1 MARSLPQLSR
11 FELQVLRLLWTR
23 SEASVSDLHGD
34 IEDAPSYS
42 TVRKIVERLESKG
55 AIERVRVDGQAVVY
69 RAAVPRTAVIRHEI
83 RRFLDVMFDGAAAPL
98 VAHLADMDAV
108 SLHDLKQLER
118 HIEPAARK
126 AKGRKRGTAK
136 EKP

>member
-23 SEASVSDLHGD
+23 TEASVADLHGD
-34 IEDAPSYS
+34 IPDAPSYS
-42 TVRKIVERLESKG
+42 TIRKIVERLESKG

-83 RRFLDVMFDGAAAPL
+83 RRFLDVLFDGAAAPL
-98 VAHLADMDAV
+98 VAHLAEMDAV
-108 SLHDLKQLER
+108 TLDDLKELER
-118 HIEPAARK
+118 QITPGSRKTKARHRR
-126 AKGRKRGTAK
+126 AGK

>member
-42 TVRKIVERLESKG
+42 TIRKIVERLESKG
-55 AIERVRVDGQAVVY
+55 AIERVRVDGLAVVY
-69 RAAVPRTAVIRHEI
+69 RAAVPRTAVIRQEI

-108 SLHDLKQLER
+108 SLADLKQLEQ
-118 HIEPAARK
+118 HLAPAPRK
-126 AKGRKRGTAK
+126 AKARAQSTRKER
-136 EKP
+136 P

>member
-23 SEASVSDLHGD
+23 AEASVSDLHGD
-34 IEDAPSYS
+34 NPDAPSYS
-42 TVRKIVERLESKG
+42 TIRKIVERLESKG

-69 RAAVPRTAVIRHEI
+69 RAAVPRAAVIRHEI
-83 RRFLDVMFDGAAAPL
+83 RRFLDVLFDGAAAPL

-108 SLHDLKQLER
+108 SLADLKALER
-118 HIEPAARK
+118 HLALGSKKAA
-126 AKGRKRGTAK
+126 GRKRRTGR

>member
-11 FELQVLRLLWTR
+11 FELQVLRLLWSR
-23 SEASVSDLHGD
+23 SEASVAELHGD
-34 IEDAPSYS
+34 IPDAPSYS
-42 TVRKIVERLESKG
+42 TIRKIVERLESKG

-69 RAAVPRTAVIRHEI
+69 KAAVPRTAVIRHEI

-108 SLHDLKQLER
+108 SLADLKDLER
-118 HIEPAARK
+118 QLAPAPRK
-126 AKGRKRGTAK
+126 AKGASRRTRKET
-136 EKP
+136 P

>member
-23 SEASVSDLHGD
+23 KEASVSDLHGD

-42 TVRKIVERLESKG
+42 TIRKIVERLESKG

-69 RAAVPRTAVIRHEI
+69 RAAAPRAAVIRHEI
-83 RRFLDVMFDGAAAPL
+83 RRFLDVLFDGAAAPL
-98 VAHLADMDAV
+98 VAHLAEMDAV
-108 SLHDLKQLER
+108 SLDDLKELER
-118 HIEPAARK
+118 HLAQGSRMST
-126 AKGRKRGTAK
+126 GRKRRTGK

>member
-23 SEASVSDLHGD
+23 AEASVSDLHGD
-34 IEDAPSYS
+34 IPDAPSYS
-42 TVRKIVERLESKG
+42 TIRKIVERLESKG

-98 VAHLADMDAV
+98 VAHLADMDVV
-108 SLHDLKQLER
+108 SLDDLKQLER
-118 HIEPAARK
+118 HLAPGPRK
-126 AKGRKRGTAK
+126 TAGRKRRTGR
-136 EKP
+136 EKS

>member
-23 SEASVSDLHGD
+23 KEASVSELHGD

-42 TVRKIVERLESKG
+42 TIRKIVERLESKG

-69 RAAVPRTAVIRHEI
+69 RAAAPRAAVIRHEI
-83 RRFLDVMFDGAAAPL
+83 RLFLDVMFDGAAAPL
-98 VAHLADMDAV
+98 VAHLAEMDAV
-108 SLHDLKQLER
+108 SLSDLKQLER
-118 HIEPAARK
+118 LLAPAQRTTKRRK
-126 AKGRKRGTAK
+126 PRTGK

>member
-34 IEDAPSYS
+34 IPDAPSYS
-42 TVRKIVERLESKG
+42 TIRKIVERLESKG

-69 RAAVPRTAVIRHEI
+69 RAATPRTTVIS
-83 RRFLDVMFDGAAAPL
+83 RRVTALKPLLSTETALTTDGE
-98 VAHLADMDAV
+98 
-108 SLHDLKQLER
+108 STTIGSR
-118 HIEPAARK
+118 
-126 AKGRKRGTAK
+126 
-136 EKP
+136 

>member
-23 SEASVSDLHGD
+23 SEASVSELHGD
-34 IEDAPSYS
+34 IPDAPSYS
-42 TVRKIVERLESKG
+42 TIRKIVERLESKG

-83 RRFLDVMFDGAAAPL
+83 RRFLDVLFDGAAAPL
-98 VAHLADMDAV
+98 VAHLAEMDAV
-108 SLHDLKQLER
+108 TLDDLKELER
-118 HIEPAARK
+118 QITPGPRKTKARNRR
-126 AKGRKRGTAK
+126 AGK

>member
-11 FELQVLRLLWTR
+11 FELQVLRLLWSR
-23 SEASVSDLHGD
+23 SEASVAELHGD
-34 IEDAPSYS
+34 IPDAPSYS
-42 TVRKIVERLESKG
+42 TIRKIVERLESKG

-69 RAAVPRTAVIRHEI
+69 KAAVPRTAVIRHEI

-98 VAHLADMDAV
+98 VAHLAEMDAV
-108 SLHDLKQLER
+108 SLADLKQLER
-118 HIEPAARK
+118 HL
-126 AKGRKRGTAK
+126 GRKPRTGK

>member
-23 SEASVSDLHGD
+23 SEASVADLHGD
-34 IEDAPSYS
+34 INDAPSYS

-98 VAHLADMDAV
+98 VAHLADMDA
-108 SLHDLKQLER
+108 LDLDDLKQLEK
-118 HIEPAARK
+118 HAVSAARK
-126 AKGRKRGTAK
+126 PKGRK
-136 EKP
+136 P

>member
-34 IEDAPSYS
+34 IEDPPSYS
-42 TVRKIVERLESKG
+42 TIRKIVERLESKG
-55 AIERVRVDGQAVVY
+55 AIERVRVDGLAVVY
-69 RAAVPRTAVIRHEI
+69 RAAVPRTAVIRQEI

-98 VAHLADMDAV
+98 VAHLAEMDAV
-108 SLHDLKQLER
+108 SLADLKQLEQ
-118 HIEPAARK
+118 HLGPDARK
-126 AKGRKRGTAK
+126 PKPRKRITGK